1 MADPFRLRVKK
12 AVSAQLK
19 TINVPGGYC
28 HDLEDFTDSAGR
40 TAERVFRGRD
50 QFGDNDP
57 LPMAS
62 VLEDPRALDARNANE
77 NETATTGEYKLLIM
91 GFVEDDRE
99 NPTDPADVLAADIA
113 TALAKGKVE
122 KYNILGLGTKMPCV
136 TKLTVGQPVVRPADG
151 VVADVAFCYIMLT
164 LTLVEDLEKPYD

>member
-12 AVSAQLK
+12 AISAQLK
-19 TINVPGGYC
+19 GVTIANGYVL
-28 HDLEDFTDSAGR
+28 DLKDYTDTAGR

-77 NETATTGEYKLLIM
+77 DETATTGEYKLLIM

-99 NPTDPADVLAADIA
+99 NPTDPADILAADIT
-113 TALAKGKVE
+113 TALVKSKKE
-122 KYNILGLGTKMPCV
+122 KYNILGLGSKMPCV
-136 TKLTVGQPVVRPADG
+136 TKLVVGQPVVRPADG
-151 VVADVAFCYIMLT
+151 IVADVAFCYIMLT